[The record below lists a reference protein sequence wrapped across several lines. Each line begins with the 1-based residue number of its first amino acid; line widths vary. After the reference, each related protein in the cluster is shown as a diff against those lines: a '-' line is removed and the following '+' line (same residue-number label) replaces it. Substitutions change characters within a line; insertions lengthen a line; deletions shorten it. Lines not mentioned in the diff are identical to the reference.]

1 MQPIPQHFDETQTV
15 REKILYTLSLLHKG
29 SAEEIASE
37 IAELQ
42 GLASEEGV
50 AEMNV
55 AVEKEIEKLLDESK
69 VEVVKE
75 HRQKKRYA
83 LAQKNVSNS
92 F

>member
-1 MQPIPQHFDETQTV
+1 MIPQSFAEATTLRD
-15 REKILYTLSLLHKG
+15 KIFFALSVMHKG
-29 SAEEIASE
+29 SAEELASE

-55 AVEKEIEKLLDESK
+55 AVEAEIAKLLEEEK

-75 HRQKKRYA
+75 HRQKKRYTIA
-83 LAQKNVSNS
+83 GKNV
-92 F
+92 